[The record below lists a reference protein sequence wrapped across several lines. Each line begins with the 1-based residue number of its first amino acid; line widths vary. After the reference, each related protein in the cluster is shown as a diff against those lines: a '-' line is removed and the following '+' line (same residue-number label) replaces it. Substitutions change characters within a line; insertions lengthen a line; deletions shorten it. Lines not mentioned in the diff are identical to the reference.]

1 MKDFPEFNS
10 TVEPFPTQKTYLT
23 PFPTERLIADLKRYR
38 TNSLTSNN
46 SIVTVPEEGDKVDAT
61 ARRLIERLKELSEQ
75 RGNLQREERSILT
88 ALAVAGVRPEGILG
102 KEWPGELESNYS
114 NKAQFANKSLREAC
128 EIILKDHLKNH
139 RTDKTPW
146 LSKAE
151 IEYLIVRGGYKFAT
165 SNSKNSVGI
174 TLQRMAEE
182 GLIEVQR
189 VRGQQGNRYR
199 WPSEEAKK
207 K

>member
-1 MKDFPEFNS
+1 ME
-10 TVEPFPTQKTYLT
+10 TVTAYQTQKLYLT

-38 TNSLTSNN
+38 TNSLTSTS
-46 SIVTVPEEGDKVDAT
+46 SIGTVSVEGDKVDAT

-75 RGNLQREERSILT
+75 RGNLNREERSILT
-88 ALAVAGVRPEGILG
+88 ALAVAGVRPQGVLG
-102 KEWPGELESNYS
+102 KEWPGDLENTYTRE
-114 NKAQFANKSLREAC
+114 AQFADKSLREAC
-128 EIILKDHLKNH
+128 EIILKDQLKNH
-139 RTDKTPW
+139 RQSPTLHRSQW

-165 SNSKNSVGI
+165 SNSRNSVGI

-182 GLIEVQR
+182 TLIEVQR

-199 WPSEEAKK
+199 WPSEEVKK

>member
-1 MKDFPEFNS
+1 
-10 TVEPFPTQKTYLT
+10 
-23 PFPTERLIADLKRYR
+23 
-38 TNSLTSNN
+38 LTSNN
-46 SIVTVPEEGDKVDAT
+46 SIGTVSIEDDKVDAT

-75 RGNLQREERSILT
+75 RGSLNREERSILT
-88 ALAVAGVRPEGILG
+88 ALAIAGVRPQGILG
-102 KEWPGELESNYS
+102 KEWPGELESTYS
-114 NKAQFANKSLREAC
+114 SKAQFANKSLREAC

-139 RTDKTPW
+139 RIDPALHKTQW

-151 IEYLIVRGGYKFAT
+151 IEYLIVRGGYQFAT

-182 GLIEVQR
+182 KLIEVQR

-199 WPSEEAKK
+199 WPSEEVKK

>member
-1 MKDFPEFNS
+1 ME
-10 TVEPFPTQKTYLT
+10 TVTAYQTQKLYLT
-23 PFPTERLIADLKRYR
+23 PFPTDRLIADLKRYR
-38 TNSLTSNN
+38 TNSLTSTS
-46 SIVTVPEEGDKVDAT
+46 SIGTVSVEGDKVDAT
-61 ARRLIERLKELSEQ
+61 ARRLIERLNELAEQ
-75 RGNLQREERSILT
+75 RGNLNREERSIMT
-88 ALAVAGVRPEGILG
+88 ALAVAGVRPQGILG
-102 KEWPGELESNYS
+102 KEWPGDLESTYRS
-114 NKAQFANKSLREAC
+114 KTLFANKSLREAC
-128 EIILKDHLKNH
+128 EIILKDQLKNH
-139 RTDKTPW
+139 RSSPTIHKSQW

-182 GLIEVQR
+182 KLIEVQR

-199 WPSEEAKK
+199 WPLPYEEVKK

>member
-1 MKDFPEFNS
+1 MNPL
-10 TVEPFPTQKTYLT
+10 EPYRTKRPYLT
-23 PFPTERLIADLKRYR
+23 PFPTERLIAELKRYGTHNLTG
-38 TNSLTSNN
+38 TNAISTV
-46 SIVTVPEEGDKVDAT
+46 SIEDDDVDAT
-61 ARRLIERLKELSEQ
+61 ARRLIERLKEISEQ
-75 RGNLQREERSILT
+75 RGSLQREERSILT
-88 ALAVAGVRPEGILG
+88 ALAVAGVRPLGVLG
-102 KEWPGELESNYS
+102 KEWPGDLESTYAS
-114 NKAQFANKSLREAC
+114 KAQFANKSLREAC
-128 EIILKDHLKNH
+128 EIILKDQRGKWHFGPPAPGKSQ
-139 RTDKTPW
+139 W
-146 LSKAE
+146 LSKAQ

-199 WPSEEAKK
+199 WPSEETKK